1 MDRDTIVAL
10 STPPGES
17 GIAVIRMSG
26 PGAVE
31 ILEAMTPGAGRWP
44 PRKLHK
50 CTLRAIDGTPLDE
63 AMAVVMKAPSSYTGE
78 DMVEI
83 YCHGGYQVIADIVDD
98 IVKRGARSAGHGE
111 FTKRAYVNGRMD
123 LAQAEAVADLIAAET
138 RLQRIV
144 ALEQLEGKLSKVL
157 GGIERSLLEL
167 LSLVEVSI
175 DFSEEDIPLFDAGE
189 AAERL
194 RGIGD
199 ELDELLASEPT
210 GEKLRHGIRVT
221 IIGPR
226 NAGKSSIYNALLGE
240 ERAIVSSIPGT
251 TRDIL
256 RERIH
261 IGGFTYYL
269 EDTAGLAETGCEI
282 EAKGISLGREAA
294 KRAEVIMFVIDGS
307 TDLTADVERELRAL
321 EPKSVV
327 LVVNKKDLG
336 FRVDPGELSR
346 IFPEHHVVEVS
357 ALTGEGLDR
366 IRDLLFE
373 LTAKR
378 GASGIAG
385 GRIVINARQGESL
398 RQARMAVGRAVEA
411 LENGSPSEIISMEIK
426 QAIDCCGEVTGR
438 SVAEDLLDTIFSR
451 FCIGK

>member
-31 ILEAMTPGAGRWP
+31 ILGAMTPGAGRWP

-194 RGIGD
+194 RGIGN
-199 ELDELLASEPT
+199 ELDELLASEST

-378 GASGIAG
+378 GAGGIAG